1 MDQTAALP
9 IVDILIGLL
18 GNKPAAFRAPG
29 HKKPAA
35 VRLPRR
41 LAALGEKIHGLFFH
55 SVQPAVR
62 RPSSLVIIAPPPL
75 QLPLPLPSPKLPEVL
90 GSIQGLF
97 IPGVWRRSPQPQA
110 TEAQAQPSQKEI
122 LESIQKLLRH
132 VKPAVC
138 RPLALPLA
146 AHIAGSPAATA
157 ALVVGSAAMAVCQ
170 RYRLEVVP
178 YSNRVHI
185 VFHPPDYDRE
195 LDEFEFAH
203 FKKTNARRILRPRHY
218 QSARVRRLTSEIV
231 GAIDRGLAIKSKQG
245 MARIVRPHTRHLDKL
260 NWEVVVTKNRECNAY
275 VHPGGGKIVVFD
287 GLLER
292 FETDEEIAYLIAH
305 EVGHVVQR
313 CNSEWLSIPSPRL
326 ESEADYIGIMLL
338 AAAGFDPQVAPKF
351 FEKFADIERNSGW
364 RFNYDY
370 RCPIHPPS
378 KKRSQLLSQPAVMGE
393 AMQLYRQVTAKQ
405 GQEKISSNSGT
416 LSLA

>member
-9 IVDILIGLL
+9 IVDILVGLL
-18 GNKPAAFRAPG
+18 GHKPAAVRPPG

-41 LAALGEKIHGLFFH
+41 LAALGEKIQGLFFH

-62 RPSSLVIIAPPPL
+62 RPSSLAITAPP
-75 QLPLPLPSPKLPEVL
+75 PLPLPSPKLPEVL

-97 IPGVWRRSPQPQA
+97 IPGVWRQSPQPQA

-157 ALVVGSAAMAVCQ
+157 ALVVGSAAMAACQ
-170 RYRLEVVP
+170 RYRFEVVP

-185 VFHPPDYDRE
+185 VFHSRDDDYRE
-195 LDEFEFAH
+195 HDEFEFAH
-203 FKKTNARRILRPRHY
+203 FKKTNARKILRPRHY

-231 GAIDRGLAIKSKQG
+231 GAIDRGLAIKSKRG

-260 NWEVVVTKNRECNAY
+260 NWEVVVTKNKECNAY

-287 GLLER
+287 GLLDR
-292 FETDEEIAYLIAH
+292 FETDAEIAYLIAH
-305 EVGHVVQR
+305 EV
-313 CNSEWLSIPSPRL
+313 S
-326 ESEADYIGIMLL
+326 LL
-338 AAAGFDPQVAPKF
+338 
-351 FEKFADIERNSGW
+351 
-364 RFNYDY
+364 DY
-370 RCPIHPPS
+370 RRADAFKLFCG
-378 KKRSQLLSQPAVMGE
+378 AF
-393 AMQLYRQVTAKQ
+393 
-405 GQEKISSNSGT
+405 QERLI
-416 LSLA
+416 